1 MKPSPRAACLALQA
15 VSRCDTSATA
25 QQMNAKQIRGA
36 DFRCK
41 ILAKRDAQK
50 AARQS
55 GDNTASCPALPDHDC
70 LAHLERFA
78 LGATARRSANLQALP
93 PPVLP
98 DELEDK
104 PAISPVPPN
113 VLEDKPAK
121 GCPAEASAAQTLA
134 NSVRHRLLA
143 LRHLQADE
151 LLSGEEA
158 SQIAVNIV
166 TSLFTQPDQPTQ
178 QNTPRTESAQRS
190 MAMGTVRTNTKAPVS
205 D

>member
-1 MKPSPRAACLALQA
+1 
-15 VSRCDTSATA
+15 
-25 QQMNAKQIRGA
+25 MNAKQIRGA

-70 LAHLERFA
+70 LAHLERLA
-78 LGATARRSANLQALP
+78 LGTTARRSANLQALP

-98 DELEDK
+98 DALEDK
-104 PAISPVPPN
+104 PAISPVPAN
-113 VLEDKPAK
+113 VLLEDKPAK

-134 NSVRHRLLA
+134 SSVRHRLLA

-190 MAMGTVRTNTKAPVS
+190 MAMGSVRTNTKAPV
-205 D
+205 

>member
-1 MKPSPRAACLALQA
+1 MRESRPQF
-15 VSRCDTSATA
+15 SRCVAMADTSATA

-55 GDNTASCPALPDHDC
+55 GGNTASCPALPDHDC

-98 DELEDK
+98 DALEDK
-104 PAISPVPPN
+104 PAISPVPAN
-113 VLEDKPAK
+113 VLLEDKPAK

-134 NSVRHRLLA
+134 SSVRHRLLA

-190 MAMGTVRTNTKAPVS
+190 MAMGSVRTNTC
-205 D
+205 